1 MTEESK
7 NPELSQRSDH
17 PEMMS
22 DESSLSAETQ
32 PPSKGGIVDLFDAPA
47 EVLEALQ
54 RTGNQGVQVGK
65 EIRVFIESC
74 RSFANNED
82 WMNAAAV
89 SFYAILSFIPF
100 LLLMLSVLGFVTHG
114 HTQGNV
120 EQFDQL
126 LEPIQGYAFV
136 TPEVIEK
143 LRGLVAARS
152 AIGLTGLVILIIMGG
167 AVFRGL
173 EVSVWRIWRG
183 GEIKKGSLRTVVL
196 SRLFFGAFAMGSV
209 LLLLVVDWIFNAG
222 LPLLERFAPDLFL
235 RLWAVIETYLPLST
249 LLDRVVIAGFF
260 ILLLKYLTRFRV
272 KWVPAVRGGIL
283 FSLLWWIASAG
294 FQIYLGQAQLNAV
307 YGAFSAL
314 MIIVLW
320 TFYSSLILLLSVE
333 YAYAWHKI
341 REHKP

>member
-1 MTEESK
+1 MTTVTPGSEEREEPDSGAAH
-7 NPELSQRSDH
+7 ER
-17 PEMMS
+17 EAV
-22 DESSLSAETQ
+22 SSL
-32 PPSKGGIVDLFDAPA
+32 PSKGGIDDLLGAPG

-54 RTGNQGVQVGK
+54 RTGSHGVQLGK
-65 EIRVFIESC
+65 EIRVLVSAC
-74 RSFANNED
+74 RCFADNED

-114 HTQGNV
+114 HTQGSV

-136 TPEVIEK
+136 TPEVVEK

-152 AIGLTGLVILIIMGG
+152 AIGLTGLVILVIMGG

-183 GEIKKGSLRTVVL
+183 GEIRKGSLRTVVL

-209 LLLLVVDWIFNAG
+209 LLLLVIDWIFNAG
-222 LPLLERFAPDLFL
+222 LPLLERFAPELFL
-235 RLWAVIETYLPLST
+235 RFWSVVETYLPIST

-294 FQIYLGQAQLNAV
+294 FQVYLGQGSNQL
-307 YGAFSAL
+307 FS
-314 MIIVLW
+314 
-320 TFYSSLILLLSVE
+320 
-333 YAYAWHKI
+333 
-341 REHKP
+341 R

>member
-1 MTEESK
+1 MTTATPGSEEREEQDSGAAH
-7 NPELSQRSDH
+7 EREAL
-17 PEMMS
+17 
-22 DESSLSAETQ
+22 SSL
-32 PPSKGGIVDLFDAPA
+32 PSKGGIDDLLGAPG

-54 RTGNQGVQVGK
+54 RTGSHGVQLGK
-65 EIRVFIESC
+65 EIRVLVSAC
-74 RSFANNED
+74 RCFADNED

-114 HTQGNV
+114 HTQGSV

-136 TPEVIEK
+136 TPEVVEK

-152 AIGLTGLVILIIMGG
+152 AIGLTGLVILVIMGG

-183 GEIKKGSLRTVVL
+183 GEIRKGSLRTVVL

-209 LLLLVVDWIFNAG
+209 LLLLVIDWIFSAG
-222 LPLLERFAPDLFL
+222 LPLLERFAPELFL
-235 RLWAVIETYLPLST
+235 RFWSVVETYLPIST

-294 FQIYLGQAQLNAV
+294 FQVYLGQAQLNAV

-314 MIIVLW
+314 IIVVLW

-333 YAYAWHKI
+333 YAYAWHKTLSEP
-341 REHKP
+341 R

>member
-1 MTEESK
+1 MTERTPSSEPVNGADEPIADS
-7 NPELSQRSDH
+7 ERSD
-17 PEMMS
+17 S
-22 DESSLSAETQ
+22 Q
-32 PPSKGGIVDLFDAPA
+32 PPSKAGIVDLFDAPQ
-47 EVLEALQ
+47 EMLEALQ
-54 RTGNQGVQVGK
+54 RTGNHGVQLGK
-65 EIRVFIESC
+65 EIRVFIGAC

-114 HTQGNV
+114 HTQGSV

-126 LEPIQGYAFV
+126 LEPIEGYAFV
-136 TPEVIEK
+136 TPEVIDK
-143 LRGLVAARS
+143 LREVVAARS

-183 GEIKKGSLRTVVL
+183 GEIRKGSLRTVVL
-196 SRLFFGAFAMGSV
+196 SRLLFGAFAMGSV
-209 LLLLVVDWIFNAG
+209 LLLLVVDWVFNAG
-222 LPLLERFAPDLFL
+222 LPLLERFAPELFL
-235 RLWAVIETYLPLST
+235 KTWKVIETYLPIST
-249 LLDRVVIAGFF
+249 LLDRVVIAVFF

-272 KWVPAVRGGIL
+272 KWLPALRGGIL

-294 FQIYLGQAQLNAV
+294 FQVYLGHAQINAV

-333 YAYAWHKI
+333 YAYAWQQI
-341 REHKP
+341 RTGKS

>member
-1 MTEESK
+1 MTEHQPAEH
-7 NPELSQRSDH
+7 N
-17 PEMMS
+17 
-22 DESSLSAETQ
+22 SSEPAEQDPATGETQ
-32 PPSKGGIVDLFDAPA
+32 PPGKGGIVDLMGAPQ

-54 RTGNQGVQVGK
+54 RTGNQGVQLGK
-65 EIRVFIESC
+65 EIRILVRAC
-74 RSFANNED
+74 RNFANNED

-114 HTQGNV
+114 HTQGSV

-136 TPEVIEK
+136 TPEVIDK
-143 LRGLVAARS
+143 LREVVAARS

-183 GEIKKGSLRTVVL
+183 GEIRKGSLRTVVL
-196 SRLFFGAFAMGSV
+196 SRLLFGAFAMGSV

-235 RLWAVIETYLPLST
+235 KTWKVIETYLPIST
-249 LLDRVVIAGFF
+249 LLDRVVIAVFF

-272 KWVPAVRGGIL
+272 KWLPALRGGIL

-294 FQIYLGQAQLNAV
+294 FQVYLGHAQINAV

-333 YAYAWHKI
+333 YAYAWQQVRI
-341 REHKP
+341 RKS

>member
-1 MTEESK
+1 MTTATPGSEEREEHDSGAAH
-7 NPELSQRSDH
+7 ER
-17 PEMMS
+17 EAV
-22 DESSLSAETQ
+22 SSL
-32 PPSKGGIVDLFDAPA
+32 PSKGGIDDLLGAPG

-54 RTGNQGVQVGK
+54 RTGSHGVQLRK
-65 EIRVFIESC
+65 EIRVLVSAC
-74 RSFANNED
+74 RCFADNED

-114 HTQGNV
+114 HTQGSV

-136 TPEVIEK
+136 TPEVVEK

-152 AIGLTGLVILIIMGG
+152 AIGLTGLVILVIMGG

-183 GEIKKGSLRTVVL
+183 GEIRKGSLRTVVL

-209 LLLLVVDWIFNAG
+209 LLLLVIDWIFNAG
-222 LPLLERFAPDLFL
+222 LPLLERFAPELFL
-235 RLWAVIETYLPLST
+235 RFWSVVETYLPIST

-294 FQIYLGQAQLNAV
+294 FEVYLGQAQLNAV

-314 MIIVLW
+314 IIVVLW

-333 YAYAWHKI
+333 YAYAWHKTLSEP
-341 REHKP
+341 R